1 MFKLRGGIKLDSKK
15 ELIKNLEIEIFDKP
29 KYVLIALK
37 QGRSYE
43 NSPLV
48 KVGDK
53 VKLGQKIGESSELLS
68 CVVHSPVSGEVVEIG
83 DLLGDGNNYIRIK
96 NDFLENSMEFEK
108 SDYKDMNRDEIV
120 KKIREAGIS
129 GLGGAGF
136 PTHVKLSSSERI
148 HTLIVNAAECEPYI
162 SCDEALSV
170 SSCDKIVEGIEII
183 KEALGIKWV
192 MIGVEDDM
200 LETIEVFEKAF
211 ENSKW
216 TMVVPLEEKYPQG
229 GEKQLVKSLLGK
241 EVRPNKLM
249 SDIGVLVQNVGTIK
263 AVYDAVTLGRPLIE
277 RVVTV
282 SGGAVEKPCNLKV
295 KMGTPISYLLDYVA
309 CADAEKYVIGGPMMG
324 YAVENLNTPIEKG
337 SSAVLALTDYEVK
350 DTQRKNCIRCGA
362 CVDVCP
368 VGLMPYLYEKFYRS
382 GKYLKMKKYHL
393 FSCIECGSCE
403 YVCPSNVALIN
414 AISGGKTELRGM
426 GEQK

>member
-43 NSPLV
+43 NSPTV

-53 VKLGQKIGESSELLS
+53 VKLGQKIGESSEFLS

-96 NDFLENSMEFEK
+96 NDFLENTMEFEK
-108 SDYKDMNRDEIV
+108 SDYRDLNRDEIV
-120 KKIREAGIS
+120 KKIREAGVS

-136 PTHVKLSSSERI
+136 PTHVKLSSTERI

-183 KEALGIKWV
+183 KQALGIKWV
-192 MIGVEDDM
+192 IIGVEDDM
-200 LETIEVFEKAF
+200 LETIEIFEKAF
-211 ENSKW
+211 EDSKW
-216 TMVVPLEEKYPQG
+216 AMVVPLEEKYPQG

-282 SGGAVEKPCNLKV
+282 SGGSVEKACNLKV
-295 KMGTPISYLLDYVA
+295 KLGTPISYLLDYVA
-309 CADAEKYVIGGPMMG
+309 CEDAAKYIIGGPMMG

-337 SSAVLALTDYEVK
+337 SSAVLALTDHEVN

-368 VGLMPYLYEKFYRS
+368 IGLMPYLYDKFHRS

-393 FSCIECGSCE
+393 FSCIECGCCE
-403 YVCPSNVALIN
+403 YVCPSNVALLN
-414 AISGGKTELRGM
+414 AISEGKTELRGM